1 MIAPTNS
8 AIQPFI
14 EYLKFEK
21 RYSPHTLLA
30 YQDDLH
36 EFTKYLV
43 KEFDMEDPRLSDISA
58 SMVRSWL
65 AALKEEK
72 KSAKTINRK
81 ISSLK
86 SFFKY
91 HLRRGNLERTP
102 MSSVTAPKVSK
113 RLPQYVEQQDMG
125 NLLNKVEFP
134 DTWKG
139 QTDKLLLAV
148 FYHTGMRLSELVNL
162 KENQVNTAGNTL
174 KILGKGNKERL
185 VPVGAELIAALQH
198 YMGRKRTELEDPDT
212 TYLLVNERGKKLY
225 AKSVYLSV
233 KAWLNTVTTID
244 KKSPHVL
251 RHTFATH
258 LMNNGAD
265 LNAVKELLGHASLA
279 ATQIYTHNT
288 IEKLKDIYKKA
299 HPKA

>member
-1 MIAPTNS
+1 MIAPTHS
-8 AIQPFI
+8 AIQPFL
-14 EYLKFEK
+14 EYLQFEK

-30 YQDDLH
+30 YKDDLE
-36 EFTKYLV
+36 EFTIYLV
-43 KEFDMEDPRLSDISA
+43 NVFGMENPALSDISA
-58 SMVRSWL
+58 SLIRSWL
-65 AALKEEK
+65 ASLKEEK

-91 HLRRGNLERTP
+91 HLRRGNLEKTP
-102 MSSVTAPKVSK
+102 MSAVTAPKVSK

-125 NLLNKVEFP
+125 NLLNKVAFP

-139 QTDKLLLAV
+139 HTDKLLLSV

-162 KENQVNTAGNTL
+162 KENQVNAAGNTL

-185 VPVGAELIAALQH
+185 VPVGGELIAALQH
-198 YMGRKRTELEDPDT
+198 YMRQKRAQLEAPDT
-212 TYLLVNERGKKLY
+212 TYLLVNDKGKKLY
-225 AKSVYLSV
+225 AKAVYLSV
-233 KAWLNTVTTID
+233 REWLNAVTTID

>member
-1 MIAPTNS
+1 MIAPTHS

-14 EYLKFEK
+14 EYLQFEK

-30 YQDDLH
+30 YKDDLE
-36 EFTKYLV
+36 EFTIYLV
-43 KEFDMEDPRLSDISA
+43 KAFDMENPALSEISG

-91 HLRRGNLERTP
+91 HLRRGNLEKTP

-125 NLLNKVEFP
+125 TLMNKVEFP

-139 QTDKLLLAV
+139 QTDKLILSV
-148 FYHTGMRLSELVNL
+148 FYNTGMRLSELVNL
-162 KENQVNTAGNTL
+162 KESQVNAAGNTL

-185 VPVGAELIAALQH
+185 VPVGGELIAALQL
-198 YMGRKRTELEDPDT
+198 YMKQKRAQLEAPDT
-212 TYLLVNERGKKLY
+212 TYLLVNEKGRKLY

-233 KAWLNTVTTID
+233 REWLNTVTTID